1 MFKFILKS
9 EGNCEHSGQRNEII
23 LAYSYL
29 YKYSHKLSYI
39 CYIYIYI
46 LICKRNMLVAAK
58 GKKNQLD
65 MCV

>member
-9 EGNCEHSGQRNEII
+9 EENFEHSGQRNEI

-29 YKYSHKLSYI
+29 YKYSHKLSYMCFI
-39 CYIYIYI
+39 YIYIYI

-58 GKKNQLD
+58 GKK
-65 MCV
+65 VS

>member
-9 EGNCEHSGQRNEII
+9 EENCEHSGQRNEII
-23 LAYSYL
+23 LTYSYL
-29 YKYSHKLSYI
+29 YKCSHKLSYI
-39 CYIYIYI
+39 YYIYI